1 GTADEEN
8 RETHSNSWVVWWL
21 LLLNRTRIM
30 ILVVYQRMKMTAI
43 TLLPYRRRGSRV
55 GNLQRG
61 R

>member
-1 GTADEEN
+1 TTDEEN

-30 ILVVYQRMKMTAI
+30 ILVVYLRMKMTAI
-43 TLLPYRRRGSRV
+43 TLLPHGPRVRRA

-61 R
+61 C

>member
-1 GTADEEN
+1 M
-8 RETHSNSWVVWWL
+8 WWL

-43 TLLPYRRRGSRV
+43 TLLSHRRRGSRV